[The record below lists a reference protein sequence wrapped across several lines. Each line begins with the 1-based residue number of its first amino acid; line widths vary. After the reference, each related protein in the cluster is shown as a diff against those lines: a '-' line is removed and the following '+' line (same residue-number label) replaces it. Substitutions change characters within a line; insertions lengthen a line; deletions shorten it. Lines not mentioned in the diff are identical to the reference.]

1 MHSVCRNSGSKT
13 FFTITTFPS
22 ATEVTRRSFSASGAS
37 RLGTRKNQVMN
48 TMKVSSTTI
57 TGMVIQRFL
66 INVADRNISTAH
78 TIQLKKIV
86 P

>member
-1 MHSVCRNSGSKT
+1 
-13 FFTITTFPS
+13 
-22 ATEVTRRSFSASGAS
+22 
-37 RLGTRKNQVMN
+37 
-48 TMKVSSTTI
+48 MKVSSTTI